1 MWHSRRT
8 DLTRLD
14 LLLEILHGDILPEVT
29 IQVDQD
35 RIDTLQ
41 AIEDRCQIIIIRD
54 LGSPLLTFQA

>member
-54 LGSPLLTFQA
+54 LGSPLLTLQA